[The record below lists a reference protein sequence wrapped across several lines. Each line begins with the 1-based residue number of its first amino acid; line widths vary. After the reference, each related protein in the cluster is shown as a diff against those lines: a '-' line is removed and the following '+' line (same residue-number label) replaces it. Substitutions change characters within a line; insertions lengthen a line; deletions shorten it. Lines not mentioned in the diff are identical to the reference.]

1 MADALTKY
9 EDQQQK
15 LRDEHGYVE
24 EDERGDED
32 FDYNTSIPEVNP
44 EVYKDVEPLLFR
56 GFLTLPASINGVP
69 FVFKSLNHHEYN
81 RVSLYQNS
89 GNSYEQTQRYYNT
102 FLSYGV
108 LLVGGKN
115 ILPEREDALGDLV
128 SFFEGLNKE
137 VKATVIR
144 YISDINRRAT
154 RATILTEAYFI
165 EPASRLRW
173 AQAQGLDL
181 SSPAITGF
189 GGTQNLGLN
198 WSQLTWRALN
208 HFEDLKDQ
216 SERDWENTKFIAS
229 ATAGKGMNKVYSQDK
244 RRRQAEK
251 EAKIERREKLIR
263 HVLLNEPLEGPIQG
277 PIQVARTVEELN
289 TQLERDLKGEQDWH
303 DKVISAHENRAQQGY
318 LDRMDYVRKLRE
330 KHIEEYG
337 DRAVISSTEIKGL
350 TPGDV
355 QRRIQERQKSIV
367 EGLARQAEFP
377 ELMDEKHAEFTEKWM
392 NQKPTVQSPPSVMP
406 AQVPTRPQGKPFN
419 GGNL

>member
-1 MADALTKY
+1 MSDALTKY

-102 FLSYGV
+102 FLAYGV

-115 ILPEREDALGDLV
+115 LLPEREDALGDLV

-137 VKATVIR
+137 VKAAVIR

-173 AQAQGLDL
+173 AQAQGLDFRL
-181 SSPAITGF
+181 RRLLD
-189 GGTQNLGLN
+189 LG
-198 WSQLTWRALN
+198 AL
-208 HFEDLKDQ
+208 
-216 SERDWENTKFIAS
+216 
-229 ATAGKGMNKVYSQDK
+229 
-244 RRRQAEK
+244 
-251 EAKIERREKLIR
+251 
-263 HVLLNEPLEGPIQG
+263 
-277 PIQVARTVEELN
+277 
-289 TQLERDLKGEQDWH
+289 
-303 DKVISAHENRAQQGY
+303 
-318 LDRMDYVRKLRE
+318 
-330 KHIEEYG
+330 
-337 DRAVISSTEIKGL
+337 
-350 TPGDV
+350 
-355 QRRIQERQKSIV
+355 RI
-367 EGLARQAEFP
+367 
-377 ELMDEKHAEFTEKWM
+377 
-392 NQKPTVQSPPSVMP
+392 
-406 AQVPTRPQGKPFN
+406 
-419 GGNL
+419 